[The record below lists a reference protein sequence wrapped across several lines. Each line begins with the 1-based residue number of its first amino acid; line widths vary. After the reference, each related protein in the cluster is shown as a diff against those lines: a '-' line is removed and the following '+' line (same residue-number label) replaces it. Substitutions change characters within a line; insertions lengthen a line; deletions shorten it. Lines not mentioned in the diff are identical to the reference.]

1 MNKAVKTII
10 YIYIFVVL
18 GAIIVDLIL
27 PVEEPIS
34 TINISVEHKP
44 IPMSNRD
51 IAKFNFHGETTNFID
66 EYFYKPCGYK
76 YLVITYRIK
85 NDGYNI
91 IPTSGAYWK
100 LRANCIDYS
109 YSSATYDESINH
121 IEISVLNGGD
131 ITNKIVFLIPNDVT
145 SVTFYP
151 MFNDDNILIVRDKTL
166 LIPGYIE
173 EYKGYENWVLNGTT
187 KHSYNID

>member
-1 MNKAVKTII
+1 ML
-10 YIYIFVVL
+10 VVL
-18 GAIIVDLIL
+18 DIFADLTTPTNELIDK
-27 PVEEPIS
+27 
-34 TINISVEHKP
+34 TNISVEYKP

-51 IAKFNFHGETTNFID
+51 IAKFNFHAETVNSIG
-66 EYFYKPCGYK
+66 EYFYVPH
-76 YLVITYRIK
+76 
-85 NDGYNI
+85 GYNV

-100 LRANCIDYS
+100 LRANRIYYS

-121 IEISVLNGGD
+121 IEVSVLNGGD
-131 ITNKIVFLIPNDVT
+131 VTNKIVFLIPNDVT
-145 SVTFYP
+145 SVTFCP

>member
-1 MNKAVKTII
+1 ML
-10 YIYIFVVL
+10 VVL
-18 GAIIVDLIL
+18 DIFADLTTPTNELIDK
-27 PVEEPIS
+27 
-34 TINISVEHKP
+34 TNISVEYKP

-51 IAKFNFHGETTNFID
+51 IAKFNFHAETVNSIG
-66 EYFYKPCGYK
+66 EYFYVPHGYK

-85 NDGYNI
+85 NDGYNV

-100 LRANCIDYS
+100 LRANRIYYS

-121 IEISVLNGGD
+121 IEVSVLNGGD

-145 SVTFYP
+145 SVTFCP

-187 KHSYNID
+187 KHSYNIN